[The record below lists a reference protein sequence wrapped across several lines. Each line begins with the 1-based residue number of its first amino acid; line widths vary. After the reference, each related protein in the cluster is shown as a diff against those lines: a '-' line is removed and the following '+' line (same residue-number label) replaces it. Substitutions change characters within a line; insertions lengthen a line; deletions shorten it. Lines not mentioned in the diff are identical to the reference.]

1 VANLYINIFDAVSSN
16 HSPCHGREGYY
27 FGENGE
33 HTLYD
38 LAKQIG
44 YILVKFNKS
53 TFRDPTTFTQDEI
66 VKYFGVGPIT
76 VDDDID

>member
-1 VANLYINIFDAVSSN
+1 MANLYINIFDAVSSN
-16 HSPCHGREGYY
+16 HSPGHGREGYY

-33 HTLYD
+33 YTLYD
-38 LAKQIG
+38 LAKEIG

>member
-1 VANLYINIFDAVSSN
+1 VANLYIHIFDAVNSN
-16 HSPCHGREGYY
+16 RSPGHGREGYY

-53 TFRDPTTFTQDEI
+53 TFQDPATFTQDEI
-66 VKYFGVGPIT
+66 VKYFGVGPIK
-76 VDDDID
+76 VDDCTD